1 MNKQTNGRTK
11 YRQIDI
17 ITNGQTDK
25 RTNEQTDKWTN
36 GANGQ
41 MGK

>member
-11 YRQIDI
+11 YIQIDI
-17 ITNGQTDK
+17 IINGQTDK